1 MADPLA
7 MLLRTLQ
14 ASANN
19 QNIPAQ
25 MTWTALRNQGIPVGY
40 EEFAARWDDEGDD
53 GMLHQIV
60 KKFDGHGLTIKTRTD
75 NDQPE
80 EEGQGG
86 PDLVGQMAK
95 SATDRAMKKG
105 L

>member
-1 MADPLA
+1 M
-7 MLLRTLQ
+7 MLRTLQ

-25 MTWTALRNQGIPVGY
+25 LTWTALRNQRIPVGY
-40 EEFAARWDDEGDD
+40 EEFAARWDEEGED
-53 GMLHQIV
+53 GILHHVV
-60 KKFDGHGLTIKTRTD
+60 KKFDGHSLTIKTREE

-80 EEGQGG
+80 KEGSGG

-95 SATDRAMKKG
+95 SATNRAMKKG